1 MAFENDQADL
11 MHDVRLIRHH
21 IRRNL
26 LSDKDH
32 EKYLASLDDVGEHG
46 VETDTRFANLW
57 DQDREEGQDD

>member
-21 IRRNL
+21 VRRNL
-26 LSDKDH
+26 LTEQDH
-32 EKYLASLDDVGEHG
+32 QKYLDSLEDVAASG

-57 DQDREEGQDD
+57 DQDQADAD